1 MIRAA
6 AAPERDLAA
15 ALISTTQLIALAFG
29 SALAGMVA
37 TLGGLPG
44 ARTPVEVARAAFW
57 LFAVF
62 ALGPAAAFV
71 TAGRVLSLSPAPG
84 HLPAAPRF

>member
-15 ALISTTQLIALAFG
+15 AFISTTQLIALAFG

-37 TLGGLPG
+37 NLEGLPH

-62 ALGPAAAFV
+62 AIGPAAAFV
-71 TAGRVLSLSPAPG
+71 FAGRVLSLSPAPG
-84 HLPAAPRF
+84 PLPADR